1 MAVRQTNH
9 YVYGSAAR
17 QYAPSPREEIVREHK
32 KRKNSQK
39 AVQVTL
45 PYGIF
50 LVAALIV
57 VALVLVQYVQ
67 LQADIIS
74 SRERCAVLLEE
85 YESMR
90 LSNDLY
96 YDSIMS
102 NVDIREIERI
112 AVEELGMRL
121 AGEGQII
128 TYSGEIEDYVKQY
141 EDIPE

>member
-1 MAVRQTNH
+1 MARRAE

-17 QYAPSPREEIVREHK
+17 QYAPAPK
-32 KRKNSQK
+32 KEAIER
-39 AVQVTL
+39 VQVRNNAQKSVHMSL

-50 LVAALIV
+50 LVAALIF
-57 VALVLVQYVQ
+57 AAAILVQYVQ
-67 LQADIIS
+67 LQSDIIS
-74 SRERCAVLLEE
+74 NRKHCASLQNE
-85 YESMR
+85 YEDLR

-102 NVDIREIERI
+102 SVDIREIERI

-128 TYSGEIEDYVKQY
+128 TYSGDIEDYVRQY